1 MKGNKIMNNKVENK
15 KGTIT
20 EVITK
25 KNGNIVT
32 MDFSEIMKVGNDV
45 ITRKQGKTKSVYKA
59 ELFTGASDKEKKSMR
74 VKLRRKLSAFVEEY
88 LKAEKNPEKMKALR
102 EAWQKYSQAVYTDV
116 KHIYDGNTS
125 DDNINLYK
133 RFLTAME
140 K

>member
-1 MKGNKIMNNKVENK
+1 MTNVKENK
-15 KGTIT
+15 KGTVTSVATKTNGKIT
-20 EVITK
+20 
-25 KNGNIVT
+25 T

-45 ITRKQGKTKSVYKA
+45 ITRKQGKTKSVYKT

-74 VKLRRKLSAFVEEY
+74 VKLRRKLSAFVEEF

-102 EAWQKYSQAVYTDV
+102 EAWKKYSTAVYADV

-125 DDNINLYK
+125 DENINLYK

-140 K
+140 AK